1 MFLIILKNGLHK
13 YSKYIGILFCI
24 LIIILMSS
32 CIANNEENASK
43 VGNPITF
50 YVQNKEKQP
59 IKDFEIM
66 LIKDES
72 PGPSKEIVI
81 SIGKTNQEGKFI
93 WKTPRKGKY
102 IILLPNNEKK
112 ALVIN
117 DRNVA
122 ELITINVN

>member
-1 MFLIILKNGLHK
+1 MFLIILKNGLNK
-13 YSKYIGILFCI
+13 YSKSIGILFCI
-24 LIIILMSS
+24 LVIILMSN
-32 CIANNEENASK
+32 CIENDERNASK

-50 YVQNKEKQP
+50 YVHNKEKQP
-59 IKDFEIM
+59 MKDFEIM

-112 ALVIN
+112 AIVIN

>member
-1 MFLIILKNGLHK
+1 MCLIILKNGLNK
-13 YSKYIGILFCI
+13 YSKLIWILCCV
-24 LIIILMSS
+24 LVIIIIFSF
-32 CIANNEENASK
+32 IANNEKMFSK
-43 VGNPITF
+43 VVNSVTF
-50 YVQNKEKQP
+50 YVNNKEKQP

-72 PGPSKEIVI
+72 PQPSKEIVI
-81 SIGKTNQEGKFI
+81 SIGKTNQEGKLI

-112 ALVIN
+112 EIVIN

-122 ELITINVN
+122 KLIMINVN

>member
-1 MFLIILKNGLHK
+1 MFLIILKNGLNK

-24 LIIILMSS
+24 LVIILMSS

-93 WKTPRKGKY
+93 WKTSRKGKY

-112 ALVIN
+112 AIVIN
-117 DRNVA
+117 DRNIA

>member
-1 MFLIILKNGLHK
+1 MCLIILKNGLNK
-13 YSKYIGILFCI
+13 YSKSIGILFCI
-24 LIIILMSS
+24 LVIILMSS
-32 CIANNEENASK
+32 CMANNEENASK

-93 WKTPRKGKY
+93 WETPRKGKY

-112 ALVIN
+112 AIVIN

>member
-1 MFLIILKNGLHK
+1 MFLIILKNGLNK

-24 LIIILMSS
+24 LVIILMSS
-32 CIANNEENASK
+32 CIANNEEHASK

-112 ALVIN
+112 AIVIN
-117 DRNVA
+117 DRNIA

>member
-1 MFLIILKNGLHK
+1 MFLIILKNGLNK
-13 YSKYIGILFCI
+13 YSKSIGILFCI
-24 LIIILMSS
+24 LFIILMSN
-32 CIANNEENASK
+32 CIANDEGNASK
-43 VGNPITF
+43 VVNPVNF
-50 YVQNKEKQP
+50 YAQNKEKQP

-72 PGPSKEIVI
+72 PGPSKEILI

-112 ALVIN
+112 AIVIN
-117 DRNVA
+117 DRNGA

>member
-1 MFLIILKNGLHK
+1 
-13 YSKYIGILFCI
+13 
-24 LIIILMSS
+24 MSN
-32 CIANNEENASK
+32 CIANDEGNASK
-43 VGNPITF
+43 VVNPVTF
-50 YVQNKEKQP
+50 YAQNKEKQP

-72 PGPSKEIVI
+72 PGPSKEILI

-112 ALVIN
+112 AIVIN
-117 DRNVA
+117 DRNGA

>member
-1 MFLIILKNGLHK
+1 MFLIILKNGLNK

-24 LIIILMSS
+24 LVIILMSS

-81 SIGKTNQEGKFI
+81 SIGETNQEGKFI
-93 WKTPRKGKY
+93 WKIPRKGKY

-112 ALVIN
+112 AIVIN
-117 DRNVA
+117 DRNIA